1 LLKKSDQTGVS
12 YFRVHENEPAV
23 TLTLD
28 GMMMHGAEWLGDAI
42 LREIEK
48 NYSWYIFGSCN

>member
-1 LLKKSDQTGVS
+1 VS

-23 TLTLD
+23 TLTVD

-48 NYSWYIFGSCN
+48 NYSWYIFGSCNSE